1 LDFLKKWR
9 LAPKLSIVLFNM
21 SIMLMSG
28 LLMGLSNIAYGL
40 GDENKSTIGAE
51 IPLPFPLIKDMPAAK
66 LPSTLPFTS
75 DMSSRGTITS
85 APSISDSC
93 QKLAISSIKASGY
106 ESSPISNP
114 PTNTIDN
121 NLGTRWSNYG
131 VGSWIQGDIGTKIIC
146 SVDIAW
152 YNGNQRQN
160 NFVISVS
167 NDGITFTNVFTG
179 KSSGTT
185 LSPERYN
192 LPANISARYVRITVN
207 GNTQNNWASITEIAV
222 YGYVAPPP
230 PPPPSGSN
238 LDKFGIKQL
247 YTTKSGGEEWYMN
260 MLDPKNDA
268 RLFSEGGVALTKNP
282 NDASY
287 KVKSSQVRLYVYTS
301 SGYHPDRITTY
312 DQKQLA
318 SKGYMQSP
326 NDWKNVEITGY
337 FKVNHYTSSTAN
349 GVAHITL
356 HARGGTHDSRVSCEG
371 TAYHSNTYQTGESEF
386 LKELEHT
393 QGYAR
398 GNPDK
403 VGATSKLD
411 GRWVGLKAVYYTKPD
426 NTVKLEQWIDDG
438 SDNINAPGNNWH
450 KLLEFTDIGSWGG
463 GTPNCGG
470 TPSTIITWGGPI
482 VDFRWDNI
490 DDMDFKN
497 ASVREI
503 QPPSS

>member
-1 LDFLKKWR
+1 
-9 LAPKLSIVLFNM
+9 M
-21 SIMLMSG
+21 SI
-28 LLMGLSNIAYGL
+28 LLISVILTGLSNIAYGFT
-40 GDENKSTIGAE
+40 DENKSTMGFE
-51 IPLPFPLIKDMPAAK
+51 IPIPFPLIKNIPPPK
-66 LPSTLPFTS
+66 YPSSLPFTS
-75 DMSSRGTITS
+75 DISSKDTLTP
-85 APSISDSC
+85 AATC
-93 QKLAISSIKASGY
+93 EKVAIGSIKASGY
-106 ESSPISNP
+106 ETSPIANP
-114 PTNTIDN
+114 PNNAIDN
-121 NLGTRWSNYG
+121 NLGTRWSNLG
-131 VGSWIQGDIGTKIIC
+131 IGSWIQADIGTKMLIC

-167 NDGITFTNVFTG
+167 NDGITFTNAFTG

-185 LSPERYN
+185 LSPEKYN
-192 LPANISARYVRITVN
+192 LPANTSGRFVRVTVN

-222 YGYVAPPP
+222 YGYAAPPP
-230 PPPPSGSN
+230 PPPPPPPTGV
-238 LDKFGIKQL
+238 DKFGIKQL

-260 MLDPKNDA
+260 MQDPKNDA
-268 RLFSEGGVALTKNP
+268 RLNTGGLALTKNL

-337 FKVNHYTSSTAN
+337 FKVNHYTSSSVN

-356 HARGGTHDSRVSCEG
+356 HARGGTHDSRVSCES

-393 QGYAR
+393 QGYAT

-403 VGATSKLD
+403 LGATSKLD

-438 SDNINAPGNNWH
+438 SSNINAPGNNWH
-450 KLLEFTDIGSWGG
+450 KLLEFTDIGKWGG

-482 VDFRWDNI
+482 IDYRWDNI